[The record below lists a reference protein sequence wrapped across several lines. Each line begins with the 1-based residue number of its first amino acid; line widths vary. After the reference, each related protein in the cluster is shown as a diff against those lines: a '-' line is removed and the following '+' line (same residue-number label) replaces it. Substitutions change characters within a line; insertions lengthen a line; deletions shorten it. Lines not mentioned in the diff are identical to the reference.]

1 MWNTSEKNELANV
14 SITPRVRRTSGKVPE
29 HRR

>member
-14 SITPRVRRTSGKVPE
+14 SITPRVRRTSDTRPE